1 VVPVEDGVSDGWSM
15 VQTSM
20 RPVPVALVK
29 QSKREHRP
37 IRGAGLDEALRV
49 AVGARRGQC
58 GDKSRVLDRTWE

>member
-1 VVPVEDGVSDGWSM
+1 MVPVDDGVSDGWSM

-37 IRGAGLDEALRV
+37 IRGVGLDEALRV
-49 AVGARRGQC
+49 AVGTGRG
-58 GDKSRVLDRTWE
+58 